1 MSASPS
7 TKLQVNFKLADG
19 TLVNIY
25 ADNVRELET
34 SLTDISMVS
43 ALIKTTSNDLGGASN
58 ISPNVSAIAQQFK
71 ATVIEQPPV
80 AYHQAPPAQ
89 TPPVQAGSG
98 YTCKHG
104 EMTFRQSKP
113 GAPKAWK
120 GYFCPTP
127 QGTADQCEP
136 KFLRG

>member
-25 ADNVRELET
+25 ADNVKELET
-34 SLTDISMVS
+34 SLNDIGMVA
-43 ALIKTTSNDLGGASN
+43 ALIKATSNDLGGA
-58 ISPNVSAIAQQFK
+58 PARSAESIAAQFN
-71 ATVIEQPPV
+71 APAAPQPV
-80 AYHQAPPAQ
+80 AV
-89 TPPVQAGSG
+89 TSSG
-98 YTCKHG
+98 GAYTCKHG
-104 EMTFRQSKP
+104 AMTFRQSKP
-113 GAPKAWK
+113 GAPKEWK

>member
-34 SLTDISMVS
+34 SLTDISMVA
-43 ALIKTTSNDLGGASN
+43 ALIKATSNDLGGAPARTPSD
-58 ISPNVSAIAQQFK
+58 IQQQFN
-71 ATVIEQPPV
+71 APAAPAAQPV
-80 AYHQAPPAQ
+80 AVTSTGGA
-89 TPPVQAGSG
+89 

-104 EMTFRQSKP
+104 AMTFRQSKP
-113 GAPKAWK
+113 GAPKEWK

-127 QGTADQCEP
+127 QGTTDQCEP
-136 KFLRG
+136 KFIRG

>member
-7 TKLQVNFKLADG
+7 TKLQINYKLADG

-25 ADNVRELET
+25 ADNVKELET
-34 SLTDISMVS
+34 SLNDIGMVA
-43 ALIKTTSNDLGGASN
+43 ALIKATANDPGGSPARTATDIQQQFNAPAAQPVAVTSTGGA
-58 ISPNVSAIAQQFK
+58 
-71 ATVIEQPPV
+71 
-80 AYHQAPPAQ
+80 
-89 TPPVQAGSG
+89 

-104 EMTFRQSKP
+104 GMTFRQSKP
-113 GAPKAWK
+113 GAPKEWK

>member
-7 TKLQVNFKLADG
+7 TKLQINYKLADG

-25 ADNVRELET
+25 ADNVKELET
-34 SLTDISMVS
+34 SLNDIGMVA
-43 ALIKTTSNDLGGASN
+43 ALIKATANDLGG
-58 ISPNVSAIAQQFK
+58 SPARTATDIQQQFN
-71 ATVIEQPPV
+71 APAAQPV
-80 AYHQAPPAQ
+80 AVTSTGGA
-89 TPPVQAGSG
+89 

-104 EMTFRQSKP
+104 GMTFRQSKP
-113 GAPKAWK
+113 GAPKEWK

-136 KFLRG
+136 KFIRG

>member
-1 MSASPS
+1 MSASPT

-25 ADNVRELET
+25 ADNVKELET

-43 ALIKTTSNDLGGASN
+43 TLIKSTSADLGGA
-58 ISPNVSAIAQQFK
+58 PVRSAADIAAQFNAPAAPVQQ
-71 ATVIEQPPV
+71 PV
-80 AYHQAPPAQ
+80 ASTGGTYA
-89 TPPVQAGSG
+89 
-98 YTCKHG
+98 CKHG
-104 EMTFRQSKP
+104 GMTFRQSKP
-113 GAPKAWK
+113 GAAKEWK

-136 KFLRG
+136 KFIRG

>member
-25 ADNVRELET
+25 ADNVKELET
-34 SLTDISMVS
+34 SLMDIGMV
-43 ALIKTTSNDLGGASN
+43 ATLIKATSNDLGGALARTPTD
-58 ISPNVSAIAQQFK
+58 IQAQFNAPAAPQ
-71 ATVIEQPPV
+71 PV
-80 AYHQAPPAQ
+80 AVTSTGGA
-89 TPPVQAGSG
+89 

-104 EMTFRQSKP
+104 AMTFRQSKP
-113 GAPKAWK
+113 GAPKEWK

>member
-7 TKLQVNFKLADG
+7 TKLQINYKLADG

-25 ADNVRELET
+25 ADNVKELET
-34 SLTDISMVS
+34 SLNDIGMVA
-43 ALIKTTSNDLGGASN
+43 ALIKATANDLGGGA
-58 ISPNVSAIAQQFK
+58 PVRNVADIQAQFNAPAAQAQQ
-71 ATVIEQPPV
+71 PV
-80 AYHQAPPAQ
+80 AS
-89 TPPVQAGSG
+89 TGG
-98 YTCKHG
+98 TYTCKHG
-104 EMTFRQSKP
+104 SMTFRQSKP
-113 GAPKAWK
+113 GAAKEWK

>member
-7 TKLQVNFKLADG
+7 TKLQINYKLADG

-25 ADNVRELET
+25 ADNVKELET
-34 SLTDISMVS
+34 SLNDIGMVA
-43 ALIKTTSNDLGGASN
+43 ALIKATANDLGC
-58 ISPNVSAIAQQFK
+58 SPARTATDIQQQFN
-71 ATVIEQPPV
+71 APAAQPV
-80 AYHQAPPAQ
+80 AVTSTGGA
-89 TPPVQAGSG
+89 

-104 EMTFRQSKP
+104 GMTFRQSKP
-113 GAPKAWK
+113 GAPKEWK

>member
-43 ALIKTTSNDLGGASN
+43 TLIRTTSNDLAGN
-58 ISPNVSAIAQQFK
+58 RSAAPTAADVAQQFK
-71 ATVIEQPPV
+71 ATVIEQ
-80 AYHQAPPAQ
+80 APPAYA
-89 TPPVQAGSG
+89 PPAAPTQAGSG

>member
-43 ALIKTTSNDLGGASN
+43 ALIKATSNDLGGASN
-58 ISPNVSAIAQQFK
+58 ISPNVAAIAQQFK
-71 ATVIEQPPV
+71 ATVIESAPPV
-80 AYHQAPPAQ
+80 YAPPAA
-89 TPPVQAGSG
+89 PAQAGSG

>member
-25 ADNVRELET
+25 ADNVKELET
-34 SLTDISMVS
+34 SLMDIGMV
-43 ALIKTTSNDLGGASN
+43 ATLIKATSNDLGGAPARTPSD
-58 ISPNVSAIAQQFK
+58 IQAQFN
-71 ATVIEQPPV
+71 APAAPV
-80 AYHQAPPAQ
+80 AAPVAV
-89 TPPVQAGSG
+89 TSTGGA

-104 EMTFRQSKP
+104 AMTFRQSKP
-113 GAPKAWK
+113 GAPKEWK

>member
-1 MSASPS
+1 MSASPT

-19 TLVNIY
+19 TLINIY

-34 SLTDISMVS
+34 SLTDVSMVS
-43 ALIKTTSNDLGGASN
+43 TLIKSTSAELGGA
-58 ISPNVSAIAQQFK
+58 PARSATDIQAQFNAPAAPAAQ
-71 ATVIEQPPV
+71 PV
-80 AYHQAPPAQ
+80 AVTSTGGA
-89 TPPVQAGSG
+89 

-104 EMTFRQSKP
+104 AMTFRQSKP
-113 GAPKAWK
+113 GAPKEWK

-136 KFLRG
+136 KFIRG